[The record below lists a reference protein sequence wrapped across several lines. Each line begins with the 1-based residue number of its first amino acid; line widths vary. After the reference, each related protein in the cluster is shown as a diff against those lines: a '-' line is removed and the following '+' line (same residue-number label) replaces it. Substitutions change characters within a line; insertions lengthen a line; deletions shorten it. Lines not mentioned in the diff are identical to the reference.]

1 MFVSPKFFINCSL
14 PAKHSKPAL
23 PQTSK
28 NTYYKDRTKEL
39 AMNDSYL
46 NTRSYNLWCNLQKKA
61 IYWTSGY
68 ICHLYNWYNNYIVQ
82 LTRMYK
88 FLNKM
93 ALQVHFKGDFVR
105 KILCRRWA

>member
-1 MFVSPKFFINCSL
+1 MVQF
-14 PAKHSKPAL
+14 
-23 PQTSK
+23 T
-28 NTYYKDRTKEL
+28 
-39 AMNDSYL
+39 
-46 NTRSYNLWCNLQKKA
+46 KKA

-82 LTRMYK
+82 LTRMYT